1 MWSHSYTNHHSHDI
15 SVDPFQGAVIVGH
28 SPPASLK
35 PNNPNPTADEYV
47 EYMLY
52 ELLSVDSTI
61 KPQFQIEV
69 SYTTYFYNS
78 GLLMAIFN
86 VYRKKLIK
94 G

>member
-1 MWSHSYTNHHSHDI
+1 MWSHSYINRHSDGVSI
-15 SVDPFQGAVIVGH
+15 DPFQGAVIVRR
-28 SPPASLK
+28 SPPASPL
-35 PNNPNPTADEYV
+35 TADEYV

-69 SYTTYFYNS
+69 SYTTYFYSS

-86 VYRKKLIK
+86 VYRQKLINK
-94 G
+94 WVL